1 MKLRVKRIIFVA
13 VMCVGALCAGLLRW
27 PIHFQTDLTSL
38 LNIENDAGWPIQSIT
53 DTFSSVV
60 NVVVRS
66 SDRMAGEIVA
76 HKIRDAITSGDF
88 PETTIL
94 VNDFSPRGFIS
105 TIGNYHNAMIGR
117 ADRKLLQEHKFADIT
132 NNARV
137 HVETS
142 ISPNILPLSQ
152 DPFLLFT
159 NYVSEIGNAGTN
171 WIAQNGVLWQYKA
184 PYNFYMLPI
193 RLHVS
198 DNAKLVDIT
207 EQLKSV
213 IADNKSE
220 NVEIYM
226 GGAPLHSAEMY
237 QHTKAE
243 LGIISV
249 LALIAVII
257 LNYMLFRSMATI
269 IPIGISL
276 LVGYIAG
283 TIALFLCFN
292 APHILVFVFGTS
304 LIGLGIDYGFHF
316 MYIGAKDDIK
326 AVHKNIVYSL
336 ITTLICFVPLG
347 FASIGLLRQISVFTI
362 IGLGAIYAF
371 IKLFVSNKVAYVPK
385 KMPSVRSLNARYR
398 PYVICAIAVFTVV
411 ACAFVRI
418 ENNMAAMYRPK
429 GKLAV
434 SERVIGELNQSDKS
448 AFLIV
453 RGRDTQEMLRT
464 EEAIRDTGVRFFG
477 VSSVVP
483 SLARQ
488 SENNELVRAL
498 FESQSTKIKK
508 ALELRK
514 KVQFVP
520 AEPLTID
527 NADLGALRSQIE
539 QLLVKTDGYVYSVS
553 SVAADTVV
561 ENENARVIAPSHQIQ
576 TQMEKYSHETYRL
589 LIICGIVLILGLMVL
604 YGRRAA
610 RYLMPPLFGVGVS
623 VALLTIFGMPMTFFH
638 LLGLFIIIGLGMDYA
653 IFHMS
658 VKNSTELRPVFYSFL
673 TSFIGF
679 GLLAFTSFFLIA
691 ALGMILAIGIAV
703 SYFVSLYL
711 FRNQ

>member
-60 NVVVRS
+60 NVVVQA
-66 SDRMAGEIVA
+66 SDRMDGEIAA
-76 HKIRDAITSGDF
+76 HKIRDAVTADF
-88 PETTIL
+88 PDASIL
-94 VNDFSPRGFIS
+94 VNNFSPRDFIS
-105 TIGNYHNAMIGR
+105 TIGKYHNAMIG
-117 ADRKLLQEHKFADIT
+117 ATDRKLLQEHRFADIT

-142 ISPNILPLSQ
+142 VSPNMLPLSQ

-159 NYVSEIGNAGTN
+159 TYVSEIGNAGTN

-249 LALIAVII
+249 LALIAVIL

-429 GKLAV
+429 GELAV

-464 EEAIRDTGVRFFG
+464 EEAIRDSGVRFFG

-658 VKNSTELRPVFYSFL
+658 VKHSTELRPVFYSFL